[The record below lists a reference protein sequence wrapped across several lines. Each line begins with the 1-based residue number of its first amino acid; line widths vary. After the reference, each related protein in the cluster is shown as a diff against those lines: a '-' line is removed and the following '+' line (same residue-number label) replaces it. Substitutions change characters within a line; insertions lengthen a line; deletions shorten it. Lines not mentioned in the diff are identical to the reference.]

1 MVNMKVVHPANA
13 MNPTN
18 ILVLADWG
26 VIRTTGFTPI
36 FESLRNVMAKKSF
49 NLMMVNGDIAY
60 NLDTNNGNNYMG
72 FLKMAEEF
80 ISQIPIVIVPGNH
93 ENYTPDDQ
101 LLLN

>member
-1 MVNMKVVHPANA
+1 
-13 MNPTN
+13 
-18 ILVLADWG
+18 
-26 VIRTTGFTPI
+26 
-36 FESLRNVMAKKSF
+36 
-49 NLMMVNGDIAY
+49 MVNGDIAY
-60 NLDTNNGNNYMG
+60 NLDTNNGNNYMD

>member
-1 MVNMKVVHPANA
+1 MNVIDPVGAI
-13 MNPTN
+13 NPTN

-36 FESLRNVMAKKSF
+36 FESLRNVMTNKSF
-49 NLMMVNGDIAY
+49 KLMMINGDIAY
-60 NLDTNNGNNYMG
+60 NLDTNYGNNYMD

-80 ISQIPIVIVPGNH
+80 ISQIPVVFVPGNH